1 MNHAFYIY
9 ASWGV
14 TVFALTVVTGYY
26 FIESR
31 RLQRELKRLETMG
44 IRRRS
49 DRTTQGETA

>member
-14 TVFALTVVTGYY
+14 TVVALTIVTGYY

-49 DRTTQGETA
+49 ERAAQGETA